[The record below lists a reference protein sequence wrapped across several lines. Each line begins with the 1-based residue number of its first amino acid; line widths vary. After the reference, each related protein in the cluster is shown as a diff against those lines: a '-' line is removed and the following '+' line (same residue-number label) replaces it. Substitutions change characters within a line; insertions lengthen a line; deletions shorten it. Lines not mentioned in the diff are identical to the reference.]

1 MASTDLHSN
10 IVLGADVSGV
20 ESGMAR
26 GKRAVEDLG
35 NVAERAGR
43 RASEGL
49 SSVGRGGD
57 NAARTVERATRS
69 LEQQIQRQIASMQAG
84 SRESRQ
90 YWESLANQRG
100 ISSQALRPVLDQ
112 LEAARAK
119 TAQATEATTNWRTEI
134 TKVGPVLASVFAA
147 VSFTAFAAK
156 LISVQR
162 EIDVL
167 NSSLVTVTGSSAAAE
182 RELAWLKDFASET
195 PFGLAQ
201 ATEGFI
207 KMKSLGLDPTR
218 AALTS
223 FGNTSAAMGKSL
235 NQMIEAVADASTG
248 EFERLKEFGIK
259 AKQEGAQ
266 VSLTFQGVTT
276 TIGNNAKEI
285 TKYLQA
291 IGDTQFA
298 GAMETRAKTLDGAI
312 SELGD
317 TWDELFRTINTNN
330 TGSLIYDSVLL
341 ASGAVKDLT
350 TILAAMNSATDE
362 NTRATGAMKTVQEGI
377 AVVLE
382 TVAVVGVTV
391 ASTLTGV
398 GREIGA
404 LAAQVV
410 ALATLDISGFKA
422 IGQAVKED
430 AIAARKE
437 WEATV
442 DRILNA
448 RNVAANRPKAQEP
461 DRPAPKP
468 APRTDDTDNKA
479 AANAYKTFIESIKE
493 KIALEQAELASG
505 AKLTESQRLRVKVEQ
520 ELTGARKANALQLVD
535 QLANI
540 ERIQKTAQTEAA
552 EAGEAAKAYADLIEA
567 RQNSI
572 AGLANQIQR
581 EREAA
586 AAIGL
591 SRTEVAGLEVAKLEE
606 AAADK
611 ERRASMLESTVADKE
626 AAKLYRE
633 EAKALRDLAA
643 AKRGTAEKEE
653 AEETAKAA
661 GEAAKKAS
669 EEWQRYTDD
678 INKSLTDAL
687 LRGFE
692 DGKGFAQNLRD
703 TTENMFKTLI
713 LRPTISAI
721 MEPVSG
727 TISSVL
733 GTGSSTGGGILGMIK
748 DGKSLYDMGT
758 KAYSWFTGANA
769 ASGVTSSLGA
779 AFYTAPALYAG
790 SAALAGTATTALAG
804 GALGSGT
811 ALGTGALL
819 GSSGGVLGTGTALL
833 GTGGTGVAIGSAG
846 TASALT
852 SVGSA
857 AASSAPATSALA
869 GMGPYGWIA
878 AAAILAVMAFA
889 GKGEKR
895 YGGQYGVNF
904 EGDEVINGRRGT
916 TVSAERGTIAFLEGP
931 SGGDYAGETARKLI
945 TGTTQGINTLL
956 KDLGSGMALT
966 GFQAGLET
974 STKGRG
980 GVYSGGT
987 LTGGITFGE
996 SGTGDNYRG
1005 TLFEKTSTRSPNAEE
1020 AVKNFATDMLQVTIQ
1035 ALQAATD
1042 LPKAIKAQLTGI
1054 DAEKLTDEAA
1064 TELLNSIQAQI
1075 DYVKSLRDTLN
1086 QLPFANLKD
1095 VAFDTAA
1102 GLTAAA
1108 GGIEAL
1114 NQNITGYFSN
1124 YFTEQEQRTAAIARV
1139 SSAFTALGLVMPD
1152 VAGDAEAARA
1162 SFRAMAEGINVS
1174 TEAGQKQYAGILAL
1188 QGAFAELT
1196 PVIDKTAEA
1205 ARQAESVLQ
1214 QRQQLEM
1221 QLLQLQ
1227 GNTAEIRSREL
1238 AALLTD
1244 ENRAIQQAIYAL
1256 QDKQTADAAAKAAQ
1270 DAADRVKA
1278 AWQSVGDTLVDEI
1291 KRIRGEAATSGTE
1304 GLAYAQSAFA
1314 VATAQ
1319 ARAGDQE
1326 AASSLPELSRTV
1338 LELAEKTAS
1347 SAVDLKIFQAQI
1359 AASLMET
1366 TKAIAASQG
1375 TTVPAFAAGGAHSGG
1390 WAMVGEQGPE
1400 LAYMPPARIYTASQ
1414 SAGMLGDVQGLQD
1427 EMRRMREDLR
1437 HLGDSLATLQLRN
1450 ARAAEASQRLLEDV
1464 TEGGAAMRTTEVT
1477 P

>member
-35 NVAERAGR
+35 NVAERTGR

-69 LEQQIQRQIASMQAG
+69 LEQQIQRQIVSMQAG
-84 SRESRQ
+84 SRESRE
-90 YWESLANQRG
+90 YWEAIANQRG
-100 ISSQALRPVLDQ
+100 VNSQTLRPLLDQ
-112 LEAARAK
+112 LDAARAK

-134 TKVGPVLASVFAA
+134 TKVGPVLANVFAA

-182 RELAWLKDFASET
+182 GELAWLKDFASET

-207 KMKSLGLDPTR
+207 KMKALGLDPTR

-266 VSLTFQGVTT
+266 VALTFQGVTT

-298 GAMETRAKTLDGAI
+298 GAMEARAKTLDGAI

-410 ALATLDISGFKA
+410 ALATLDISGFNA

-448 RNVAANRPKAQEP
+448 RNVAANRPAVQEP

-468 APRTDDTDNKA
+468 APRTDDADNKA

-669 EEWQRYTDD
+669 EEWRRYTDD

-721 MEPVSG
+721 VQPISGAVSG
-727 TISSVL
+727 ALGSVL
-733 GTGSSTGGGILGMIK
+733 GVGGGG
-748 DGKSLYDMGT
+748 G
-758 KAYSWFTGANA
+758 
-769 ASGVTSSLGA
+769 SGLLGA
-779 AFYTAPALYAG
+779 ASTAKDAYGLYSAATGYSSTVASVAGLLGAGQVAGSSAAALGYANAVGAIGGDALGALIAGNAGWSGVGVAAAAEAGAAAGAAAG
-790 SAALAGTATTALAG
+790 SAAAAG
-804 GALGSGT
+804 GAAG
-811 ALGTGALL
+811 
-819 GSSGGVLGTGTALL
+819 GSSA
-833 GTGGTGVAIGSAG
+833 AG
-846 TASALT
+846 
-852 SVGSA
+852 A
-857 AASSAPATSALA
+857 AA

-889 GKGEKR
+889 GKGEER
-895 YGGQYGVNF
+895 YGGHYGINF
-904 EGDEVINGRRGT
+904 EGDDVYDYRRGGYINGKQGEVTFVVGPGGGEFAKDYVTQLMEGT
-916 TVSAERGTIAFLEGP
+916 T
-931 SGGDYAGETARKLI
+931 K
-945 TGTTQGINTLL
+945 GINTMLG
-956 KDLGSGMALT
+956 DLGSGLSLSS
-966 GFQAGLET
+966 FQAGLET
-974 STKGRG
+974 SGKGRG
-980 GVYSGGT
+980 GVFAGGT
-987 LTGGITFGE
+987 FNDGSKFGE
-996 SGTGDNYRG
+996 SGIGGKRPW
-1005 TLFEKTSTRSPNAEE
+1005 ESTSSNSPNAEE

-1035 ALQAATD
+1035 ALQAASD
-1042 LPKAIKAQLTGI
+1042 LPKTIQAQLTGI

-1064 TELLNSIQAQI
+1064 TQLLNSIQAQI
-1075 DYVKSLRDTLN
+1075 DYVKSFRDTLN
-1086 QLPFANLKD
+1086 MLPFANLKN

-1102 GLTAAA
+1102 GLIAAA

-1152 VAGDAEAARA
+1152 VTGDAEAARA
-1162 SFRAMAEGINVS
+1162 AFRAMAEGINVS

-1437 HLGDSLATLQLRN
+1437 QLGDGLASLQLRN

-1464 TEGGAAMRTTEVT
+1464 TEGGAAMRTTEVA